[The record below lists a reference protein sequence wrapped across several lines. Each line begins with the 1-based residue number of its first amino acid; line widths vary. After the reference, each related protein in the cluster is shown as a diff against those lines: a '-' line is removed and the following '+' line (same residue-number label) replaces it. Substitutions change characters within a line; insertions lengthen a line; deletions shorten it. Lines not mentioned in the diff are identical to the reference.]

1 MNKLPEIFYILGSE
15 MGKKPLHQNRHP
27 KGLYILCGV
36 EMWERFSY
44 YGMRALLILYLTR
57 AVIEG
62 GMGMSISNASLLYG
76 FFTGF
81 VYFTPLIGGWIADK
95 WLGRPI
101 SIISG
106 AILMAIGLFSLSYRS
121 DWEWLY
127 LGLFLLIIG
136 NGLFKPNIS
145 VMVGE
150 LYPPG
155 DRRKDSAFTY
165 FYMGIN
171 MGALIAPFITG
182 WAAVTYGY
190 RFGFAA
196 AGIGMIIGI
205 IVFAFALHSG
215 VILPCAAAVR
225 ELKKVHGSMPAD
237 EEKKKEPLTKD
248 EKDRLSVIL
257 VLVLFSIFFWAG
269 FEQAGSSLT
278 IFANQMVNRTIG
290 SFTIPTEWFQ
300 SLNPLFVVMLAP
312 LFAAMW
318 KGLGQYKKEPSIP
331 EKMGF
336 GMLLLGI
343 SFMLLWVAT
352 LGDTNVNISLW
363 WLVGAYLLQTMGE
376 LSLSPIGLSMV
387 SKLSP
392 VRLASMMMGVWLV
405 SSSVANVLGG
415 FLAASIVNLG
425 VNNIFGGIALL
436 SLFLGTLLLTIRR
449 WLVKRMHGIS

>member
-1 MNKLPEIFYILGSE
+1 M
-15 MGKKPLHQNRHP
+15 KPSYQNRHP

-44 YGMRALLILYLTR
+44 YGMRALLILYLTK
-57 AVIEG
+57 AVVEG

-81 VYFTPLIGGWIADK
+81 VYFTPLLGGWVADK
-95 WLGRPI
+95 WLGRPV
-101 SIISG
+101 SIITG
-106 AILMAIGLFSLSYRS
+106 AILMAMGLFSLAYRS

-136 NGLFKPNIS
+136 NGFFKPNIS

-155 DRRKDSAFTY
+155 DHRKDSAFTY

-171 MGALIAPFITG
+171 LGALIAPFITG
-182 WAAVTYGY
+182 WAALTYGY
-190 RFGFAA
+190 RLGFAA
-196 AGIGMIIGI
+196 AGIGMILGLI
-205 IVFAFALHSG
+205 IFIIALHSR
-215 VILPCAAAVR
+215 IIYPCAAAEKALQTSQSKIR
-225 ELKKVHGSMPAD
+225 D
-237 EEKKKEPLTKD
+237 EKNGYREPLTKI
-248 EKDRLSVIL
+248 EKDRLSVIF
-257 VLVLFSIFFWAG
+257 VIVGFCIFFWAG

-278 IFANQMVNRTIG
+278 IFANEMVNRTIG

-300 SLNPLFVVMLAP
+300 SLNPLFVVLLAP
-312 LFAAMW
+312 LFASMW
-318 KGLGQYKKEPSIP
+318 RFMGIYGKEPSIP
-331 EKMGF
+331 VKMGF
-336 GMLLLGI
+336 GMLLLGVG
-343 SFMLLWVAT
+343 FVLLWLAMLL
-352 LGDTNVNISLW
+352 NNSNSNISLW
-363 WLVGAYLLQTMGE
+363 WLVGAYLLHTMGE

-405 SSSVANVLGG
+405 SSSVANILGG

-425 VNNIFGGIALL
+425 VSNVFGIIALF
-436 SLFLGTLLLTIRR
+436 SLLLGVLLLMIHR
-449 WLVKRMHGIS
+449 WLERRMHGVN